1 MENMLVIAGIWMI
14 ILPKMK
20 WNIIKDSPWIRL
32 YSSFLGIYTLFITIM
47 SYFFTSKISHGFF
60 IMCFILLSILNSALV
75 IIKIKSESSTAS
87 KLMIL
92 LVFICISVALLILY
106 LDINETHSSII
117 ILTATMIIL
126 SIPYDDIKKK
136 EEPEY

>member
-1 MENMLVIAGIWMI
+1 MENMLLIAGIWMI

-20 WNIIKDSPWIRL
+20 WNMIKDKQWIRL
-32 YSSFLGIYTLFITIM
+32 YSSVLGIYTLFITMM
-47 SYFFTSKISHGFF
+47 SYFFTSKISHNFF
-60 IMCFILLSILNSALV
+60 IMCFILLLILNSALV
-75 IIKIKSESSTAS
+75 IIKIKSESSNAS

-92 LVFICISVALLILY
+92 FVFICIFLALFILY
-106 LDINETHSSII
+106 LDINEIHSSIV

-136 EEPEY
+136 GERKY